1 MAKAWKVTGLRPR
14 MSLRSVARRVLAVRI
29 AEFYSYAPFIHDPE
43 RVTELHDMRIAGKRL
58 RYTLEIFRAAYPTGV
73 EEAIEQVKTIQE
85 LLGQIHDADVLAVM
99 LRERLATIAR
109 EEEEALLA
117 RLDAEVD
124 EEARLAISRAH
135 FGRRED
141 DRRLGIAALLG
152 RTVHRRRRRYA
163 DYLDLWAQLETRDFR
178 QQLESLTQRPA
189 TATIAAPAMLAEA
202 DVLEVAALP

>member
-1 MAKAWKVTGLRPR
+1 
-14 MSLRSVARRVLAVRI
+14 
-29 AEFYSYAPFIHDPE
+29 
-43 RVTELHDMRIAGKRL
+43 
-58 RYTLEIFRAAYPTGV
+58 
-73 EEAIEQVKTIQE
+73 
-85 LLGQIHDADVLAVM
+85 M
-99 LRERLATIAR
+99 LRERLAVIAR

-124 EEARLAISRAH
+124 EEARLATTRAH
-135 FGRRED
+135 FGARED

-189 TATIAAPAMLAEA
+189 TATVSAPAMMA
-202 DVLEVAALP
+202 DAVVLEVAALP